1 MKVRVQKKNLNA
13 HYAEGEQKGIAN
25 IIDLGINFYLLIL
38 RIFILPNPTDP
49 KPVKF
54 RCDGGNG
61 RALGEFTA
69 IENVTRYG

>member
-25 IIDLGINFYLLIL
+25 IINLGINFYLFIL
-38 RIFILPNPTDP
+38 GIFIFPNPTDP

-54 RCDGGNG
+54 GCDRGNS
-61 RALGEFTA
+61 RALGEFAA
-69 IENVTRYG
+69 I